1 MRIHSEGE
9 IQSSFREPESK
20 GRHSPVLKEL
30 QLERRH
36 SPPLG
41 SPVLRENTAP
51 NQGALRKHSP
61 SLKEPQSEEERSLAS
76 WSLIIRSETV
86 LPQRAPLRGDTAL
99 PSGHLTLWPGTRG
112 WDALARPAH
121 ASFCSDL
128 GKNNLS
134 YTCLP
139 FPLYPGP
146 CSDPSHLSA
155 LPTSQPLLAWDRT
168 WPRKMGLGAQAS
180 FAAQVNPDTCCC
192 FQVATLDWPLALL
205 PCDMK

>member
-1 MRIHSEGE
+1 MRIHSQGE
-9 IQSSFREPESK
+9 IQSSFRDLESE
-20 GRHSPVLKEL
+20 GRHSPVFKEL
-30 QLERRH
+30 QLEGRH

-61 SLKEPQSEEERSLAS
+61 SLKEPQSEEETSLAS
-76 WSLIIRSETV
+76 WSLIMRSETV
-86 LPQRAPLRGDTAL
+86 LPQGARLRGDTAL
-99 PSGHLTLWPGTRG
+99 SSGHLTLWPGTRG
-112 WDALARPAH
+112 WDMLARPAH

-128 GKNNLS
+128 GKNNFS

-146 CSDPSHLSA
+146 CPDPSHLST
-155 LPTSQPLLAWDRT
+155 LLTSQPFLAWDGT

-180 FAAQVNPDTCCC
+180 FAA
-192 FQVATLDWPLALL
+192 LL
-205 PCDMK
+205 QPK